1 MGFGY
6 NPDLA
11 RFGERL
17 DILNFFSWMRTFQE
31 SLGSAWTI
39 FDASGYAIVNKT
51 PQKKIK
57 KLGDKPTSEQI
68 LDALVSEQD
77 RPKRAE
83 VMRNCELRSQY
94 LQRLVEVVGIQADYI
109 DSRKVFRE
117 SRQYKEALDVALEF
131 VERLKIEDADLV
143 DRICPPNPNPASKLY
158 LPLEVAE
165 AIYLWEIG
173 KVAGKFG
180 PTTEEDFDRAILG
193 ALEKKAQPYETLRCS
208 FGPRKPGYLSDR
220 NVIWTQSPDT
230 FVNDILETDQ
240 EYLNFVAQY
249 LDQFRGQ
256 DESVKSCAMRM
267 RDRMKLEEVL

>member
-17 DILNFFSWMRTFQE
+17 DILNFFSLMKRFQD

-39 FDASGYAIVNKT
+39 FDASGYAIVNRT
-51 PQKKIK
+51 PQKKIT
-57 KLGDKPTSEQI
+57 KLGDNPTGEQI

-83 VMRNCELRSQY
+83 VMRNCEARSQY
-94 LQRLVEVVGIQADYI
+94 LQRIIEVTGIEAKYI

-117 SRQYKEALDVALEF
+117 SRQYGEALDVALDF
-131 VERLKIEDADLV
+131 VERLKADNADLV
-143 DRICPPNPNPASKLY
+143 DRILPPNPNPASKLY
-158 LPLEVAE
+158 LPLEIAE

-173 KVAGKFG
+173 KVGGKFG
-180 PTTEEDFDRAILG
+180 PATEEDFDRAILG
-193 ALEKKAQPYETLRCS
+193 VLEEMSQPYETLRCS
-208 FGPRKPGYLSDR
+208 FGPRRPGYLSDR

-230 FVNDILETDQ
+230 FVNGILETDQ
-240 EYLNFVAQY
+240 AYRDFVAQY
-249 LDQFRGQ
+249 LEPFREQ
-256 DESVKSCAMRM
+256 DEPVKSCAMRM
-267 RDRMKLEEVL
+267 RDKMKLEEVL